1 MYMKNTI
8 VGLLLFF
15 IALFVY
21 TKFAGPIP
29 FSITNVTSNK
39 SEAFTVT
46 GEGKVSVKP
55 DIATVNV
62 GVTAQGTTVEAVQ
75 NNLNKN
81 INAVTLAVKQT
92 GIDEKDIKT
101 SNYNLSPTYD
111 YSSSVQRITGYQ
123 ASSNLTIKVR
133 KIDTANS
140 VVDAATLA
148 GANTVGGISFDV
160 DDKTKAEN
168 DARKLAVADAKAKAE
183 LAATT
188 TGFSLGKII
197 NYQES
202 TNNNRMVPMYA
213 KADMAVGT
221 GAGVATQL
229 STGTTDIELTVTLS
243 YEVK

>member
-1 MYMKNTI
+1 MKNTI
-8 VGLLLFF
+8 TGLLLFF
-15 IALFVY
+15 VSLFVY

-55 DIATVNV
+55 DIATINV
-62 GVTAQGTTVEAVQ
+62 GVQANGTTVQNVQ
-75 NNLNKN
+75 DNLNKN
-81 INAVTLAVKQT
+81 INAITAAVKKT
-92 GIDEKDIKT
+92 GIDEKDIQT

-111 YSSSVQRITGYQ
+111 FTNSVQRITGYQ

-133 KIDTANS
+133 KIDTANN
-140 VVDAATLA
+140 VVDAATAA

-160 DDKTKAEN
+160 DDKTKAMD

-183 LAATT
+183 QAAQT
-188 TGFSLGKII
+188 TGFTLGKII

-202 TNNNRMVPMYA
+202 TNNIRPMPMYA
-213 KADMAVGT
+213 KTDVATGM
-221 GAGVATQL
+221 GAGVATEL
-229 STGTTDIELTVTLS
+229 STGTTDITLTVTLS

>member
-1 MYMKNTI
+1 MKNTI

-55 DIATVNV
+55 DIAVINV
-62 GVTAQGTTVEAVQ
+62 GVQAQGLTVEEVQ
-75 NNLNKN
+75 NNLNKS
-81 INAVTLAVKQT
+81 INAVTMAVKT
-92 GIDEKDIKT
+92 AGIDEKDIKT

-111 YSSSVQRITGYQ
+111 YSSSRQQITGYQ

-133 KIDTANS
+133 QIDTANS
-140 VVDAATLA
+140 VVDAATQA
-148 GANTVGGISFDV
+148 GANTIGGISFDV

-202 TNNNRMVPMYA
+202 TGNRMLTPMYA
-213 KADMAVGT
+213 KTEMAMDA
-221 GAGVATQL
+221 GAGAPTQL
-229 STGTTDIELTVTLS
+229 SVGSTDIELTVTLS